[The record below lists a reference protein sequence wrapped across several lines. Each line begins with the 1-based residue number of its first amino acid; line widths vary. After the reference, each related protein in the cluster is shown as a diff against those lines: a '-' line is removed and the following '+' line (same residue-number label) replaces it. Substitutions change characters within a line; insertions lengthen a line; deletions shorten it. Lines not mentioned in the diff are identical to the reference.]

1 MERERVVI
9 VVLIVAVSR
18 SLPLSRTLNITMIPS
33 YSGGDFPNEDTE
45 SEDSANS
52 SRWFSSNKIGAL
64 ATRLRDSIP
73 NASAAV
79 RQTLDGIVDVISMS
93 AATIAMEFNEL
104 EREAREQANKI
115 EEDEVQM
122 GDPRLNSVNSRDAA
136 CFKNLVEEDSQQSM
150 EKFVQCCN
158 NAFSKLPWEV
168 WKNDEQVDV
177 VCEEN
182 KSLLPACEN
191 SIHGS
196 FVEDIELKHRILALC
211 LDERTFTEPFLD
223 NDALVIENCMQFGEH
238 SEYDAQYCYFEQK
251 KRITD
256 SQFLEE
262 NQSTIA
268 RLLEADAE
276 LLKAHKELV
285 GKPTLPLCTV
295 LL

>member
-1 MERERVVI
+1 MLSAE
-9 VVLIVAVSR
+9 VS
-18 SLPLSRTLNITMIPS
+18 PLEQHLLNLKMIPS
-33 YSGGDFPNEDTE
+33 YPGRDFSIEDYDGYE
-45 SEDSANS
+45 SEENA
-52 SRWFSSNKIGAL
+52 SRSGWFSSNKIGAL

-73 NASAAV
+73 SASAAV

-93 AATIAMEFNEL
+93 AASIAMEFNEL
-104 EREAREQANKI
+104 ERESREQTDKI
-115 EEDEVQM
+115 EENEVQVE
-122 GDPRLNSVNSRDAA
+122 DSSLHSVISRDAA
-136 CFKNLVEEDSQQSM
+136 SFKNLVEEDTQQSM

-158 NAFSKLPWEV
+158 KAFSKLPWEV
-168 WKNDEQVDV
+168 WKNDKQFDA

-196 FVEDIELKHRILALC
+196 FVEDSELKHRILALC

-223 NDALVIENCMQFGEH
+223 NDALVIENWMRFGGD

-251 KRITD
+251 KRVTD

-262 NQSTIA
+262 NQSTIT
-268 RLLEADAE
+268 RLLEADVN
-276 LLKAHKELV
+276 LLKAHDELV
-285 GKPTLPLCTV
+285 GKLTFPLFSA